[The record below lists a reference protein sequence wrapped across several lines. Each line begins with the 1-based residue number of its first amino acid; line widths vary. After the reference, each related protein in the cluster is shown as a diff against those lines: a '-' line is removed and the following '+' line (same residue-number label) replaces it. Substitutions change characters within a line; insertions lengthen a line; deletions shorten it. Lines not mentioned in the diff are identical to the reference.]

1 MMQFNK
7 KGLSPIGILGEIV
20 IVIAVILILLGIV
33 IIPRIFSQSDIVGV
47 QIGGIQGDADKDGI
61 RNLFDKCPCT
71 FGDSISEGCPAT
83 FTDVQKEEDVKK
95 YNSEPVCGIAT
106 IENTADE
113 NTQSLLRSLQTLE
126 KQCFA
131 GDEDSCQTAARL
143 YEEDDRV
150 KDLAKAKALRG
161 KKEALTVQKSE
172 PAAFKNYRSIE
183 IFGNTDDESDPALK
197 GNIRLACTGWAGKDC
212 HSEDNDCDN
221 DEFSYD
227 PTIKDGCWIMASE
240 EDPGQNDCGQLKV
253 DNGAIISLKEFSDL
267 SADPNQYL
275 SIGEEMDP
283 KNLFRWDWKSTPEY
297 GSLICNKGFWYGCKE
312 GNEGRELS
320 ELINGQKY
328 KCISSEWIK

>member
-1 MMQFNK
+1 MVLWKKDRNYAATEIRPDNKGEMMQFNK
-7 KGLSPIGILGEIV
+7 KGLNALGIIGTLV
-20 IVIAVILILLGIV
+20 VVAVLVILVLFIENRSL
-33 IIPRIFSQSDIVGV
+33 FSQSDIVET

-61 RNLFDKCPCT
+61 RNFFDKCPCT
-71 FGDSISEGCPAT
+71 FGDSISEGCPAA
-83 FTDVQKEEDVKK
+83 FTDAQKEEDVKK
-95 YNSEPVCGIAT
+95 YNSEPVCEIAV
-106 IENTADE
+106 DE
-113 NTQSLLRSLQTLE
+113 TTTVSTTQQNPT
-126 KQCFA
+126 
-131 GDEDSCQTAARL
+131 G
-143 YEEDDRV
+143 
-150 KDLAKAKALRG
+150 
-161 KKEALTVQKSE
+161 QKSGEQKPTEQKPE

-183 IFGNTDDESDPALK
+183 IFGNTDDESDPALN
-197 GNIRLACTGWAGKDC
+197 GNIRLACTGWVGKDC
-212 HSEDNDCDN
+212 HSEDNDCDD

-253 DNGAIISLKEFSDL
+253 DNGVIISLKEFSDL

-312 GNEGRELS
+312 ANEGRELS

>member
-1 MMQFNK
+1 M
-7 KGLSPIGILGEIV
+7 GLLGEIV
-20 IVIAVILILLGIV
+20 IVIAVILILLAIV
-33 IIPRIFSQSDIVGV
+33 IVPRLFSQSDIVGA

-83 FTDVQKEEDVKK
+83 FTDAQKEEDVKK

-106 IENTADE
+106 GEMI
-113 NTQSLLRSLQTLE
+113 TQQAVQQKPAEE
-126 KQCFA
+126 KPT
-131 GDEDSCQTAARL
+131 E
-143 YEEDDRV
+143 
-150 KDLAKAKALRG
+150 
-161 KKEALTVQKSE
+161 QKSE
-172 PAAFKNYRSIE
+172 PAAFKSYRSIE

-197 GNIRLACTGWAGKDC
+197 GNIRLACTGWVGKDC

-253 DNGAIISLKEFSDL
+253 DDGAIISLKEFSDL
-267 SADPNQYL
+267 NADPNQYL

-312 GNEGRELS
+312 VNEGRELS